1 VNGPEDRMDK
11 PLSNTQTAEPQA
23 QPVRVVMVAACP
35 FPANHGTP
43 GAIRELALHLAR
55 QGHEVHVVT
64 YPQFEDIPVDGLHIH
79 RVRVP
84 FMKPG
89 PISIGPSFERLLYD
103 ALLIPKLVQVIRRHH
118 IDVIHAH
125 NYEATLAG
133 AMAKWLVRRPLIYNG
148 VTAMADELPTYK
160 FIRPD
165 ALARG
170 IGKTLDYVV
179 PRLSDLLMVLSD
191 ELKDYLIEIGNKEK
205 KLLVVPPGVEL
216 EWLASGDGGK
226 VRTKLGLAPDT
237 PVVMYT
243 GALEAFQRVD
253 YLLQAMAQVLEQVP
267 EAMLVIVGNIK
278 NQKAQD
284 ALLAMARELGIEAR
298 LCFVESAPIEELPDY
313 LAAADVTVVPRPT
326 CPGYPIKLLNYMAA
340 GKPVVSFAG
349 SAKSLCHEYSG
360 YVAVN
365 DDVEDLARGIQV
377 LLQDPDMAK
386 IMGQRARASLEG
398 IFDWPTLAAGVAET
412 YRQLMKDRKNFAR
425 APLAEYFKRS
435 YTPTLANPRQ
445 ISPFLK
451 DGELTYPNLLQEDT

>member
-1 VNGPEDRMDK
+1 
-11 PLSNTQTAEPQA
+11 
-23 QPVRVVMVAACP
+23 MVAACP

-43 GAIRELALHLAR
+43 GAIRELALHLAQ

-64 YPQFEDIPVDGLHIH
+64 YPQYEDIPVDGLHIH

-103 ALLIPKLVQVIRRHH
+103 ALLIPKLVQVIRRHR

-125 NYEATLAG
+125 NYEATMAG
-133 AMAKWLVRRPLIYNG
+133 AVAKWLTRRPLIYNG
-148 VTAMADELPTYK
+148 VTAMADELPTYH

-165 ALARG
+165 ALARW

-216 EWLASGDGGK
+216 DWLVSGDGGR
-226 VRTKLGLAPDT
+226 VRDKLGLSPET
-237 PVVMYT
+237 PIVMYT
-243 GALEAFQRVD
+243 GALESFQRVD
-253 YLLQAMAQVLEQVP
+253 YLLQAMALAAKQVP

-278 NQKAQD
+278 NQKAQETH
-284 ALLAMARELGIEAR
+284 LAMAQQLGIGKQ
-298 LCFVESAPIEELPDY
+298 LIFVESAPIEELPDY
-313 LAAADVTVVPRPT
+313 LAAADVTVVPRPS

-360 YVAVN
+360 YIAAN
-365 DDVEDLARGIQV
+365 DDVEDLAKGIQV
-377 LLQDPDMAK
+377 LLQHPDVART
-386 IMGQRARASLEG
+386 MGRRARASLEG
-398 IFDWPTLAAGVAET
+398 VFDWPTLAAGVAET
-412 YRQLMKDRKNFAR
+412 YRQLMKNRKEFSR
-425 APLAEYFKRS
+425 APLAGYLKHS
-435 YTPTLANPRQ
+435 YTPSLMNPRQ
-445 ISPFLK
+445 VSPFLK
-451 DGELTYPNLLQEDT
+451 DGELTYPDLLQEES